1 MTMTA
6 ISKGFRRV
14 MKLLYEYGNRHEKN
28 VLNTTWSEKLENA
41 RNNPQSDEHLGVF
54 ISLNEHI
61 FYYYKHATV
70 FIL

>member
-28 VLNTTWSEKLENA
+28 VLKTTWSQKLENA
-41 RNNPQSDEHLGVF
+41 RNNPQSDEYLGVF
-54 ISLNEHI
+54 H
-61 FYYYKHATV
+61 FT
-70 FIL
+70 